1 MSKAMVRFVTVDIEV
16 GCVSVAVFGDDD
28 VGGRGTV
35 QVSIGSGC
43 MSAYLYLDEFQAAK
57 LSQELFESVQAIAAS
72 RTVSPAPTLEEVS
85 A

>member
-1 MSKAMVRFVTVDIEV
+1 MSKAMVRFVAVEIEV
-16 GCVSVAVFGDDD
+16 GRVNIAAFGD
-28 VGGRGTV
+28 GSSGERGTV

-43 MSAYLYLDEFQAAK
+43 MSSYLYLDEFQAAK

-72 RTVSPAPTLEEVS
+72 RTVSPAPTLEAVP